1 MKKIQNIACQ
11 VILVLI
17 AGFLLSACNKEK
29 DSNPPV
35 IKLFVNDVEVTTE
48 STVQV
53 AKASRLEYRYEISA
67 SATIADIKTVLTD
80 VSNPDLKKNR
90 EVLVTGLANSLNET
104 VKGVLFPT
112 FNMEVMLVVKDIDG
126 NEVSKTFS
134 ITVI

>member
-17 AGFLLSACNKEK
+17 AGFLFSACTKEN
-29 DSNPPV
+29 DSAPPE
-35 IKLFVNDVEVTTE
+35 IKVFVNNADV
-48 STVQV
+48 SSAPSVQV
-53 AKASRLEYRYEISA
+53 NKAARLEYRFEISA
-67 SATIADIKTVLTD
+67 SSTITDIKTVLTD

-90 EVLVTGLANSLNET
+90 EVLVIGLANSLNET

-126 NEVSKTFS
+126 NEVSKTFTV
-134 ITVI
+134 TVI

>member
-1 MKKIQNIACQ
+1 MKKIRNIACLATL
-11 VILVLI
+11 VII
-17 AGFLLSACNKEK
+17 ASFLLSACTKEK

-35 IKLFVNDVEVTTE
+35 IKLIVNDVEVTTE

-80 VSNPDLKKNR
+80 VSNPDSKKTK
-90 EVLVTGLANSLNET
+90 EVLVSGLANSLNET

-112 FNMEVMLVVKDIDG
+112 YNMEVMLVVKDLDG
-126 NEVSKTFS
+126 NEVSKSFS
-134 ITVI
+134 VIVL